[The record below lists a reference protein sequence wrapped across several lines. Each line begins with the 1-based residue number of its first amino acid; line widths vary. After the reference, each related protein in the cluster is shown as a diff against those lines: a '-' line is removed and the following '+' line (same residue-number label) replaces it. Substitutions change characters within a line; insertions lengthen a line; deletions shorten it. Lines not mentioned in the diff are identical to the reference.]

1 MTSSLSFSYL
11 VGYFVIL
18 MMVLRSGSL
27 YVNGCYTSII
37 SFGDSLADT
46 GSQKELSH
54 ISHQLY
60 PCLYSPYGET
70 FFHKPTGRCSN
81 GRLIIDFLA
90 ESLGLPMIQPFL
102 HNKHKIENR
111 AVALRQGV
119 NYAVAGA
126 TALDSSFLEAEWPER
141 TVINASLEV
150 QLTWF
155 KQSLPSI
162 CGNTSDCK
170 SFIKS
175 SLILMGEIGGNDY
188 SFLSLARKSIDEVKP
203 YVHLVTDMIIS
214 TVNGLWFKELT
225 RIPIWVKLHDVP
237 IQVFEEYGISLIAT
251 YLGKPI
257 MLDSYKSSMCIPD
270 LDRPESVITKEV
282 WRVSKGFQV
291 GKEFAYQPKASN
303 VGSIGNTGTRGETSS
318 KAGPSKNTNDDAP
331 VITKGT
337 NTRQQDTDKKKIS
350 NIASPN
356 PFAVMGVDDDEE
368 EECCFLEHKGFEPI
382 PLTTRGSSGGDGN
395 NLSVCAIL
403 ESHADVAAVYDTCKK
418 VCSRWKWTSNGSL
431 YSKGSWIIL
440 GWNDDLVDVI
450 IMA

>member
-1 MTSSLSFSYL
+1 MLEYADSNATEEAW
-11 VGYFVIL
+11 
-18 MMVLRSGSL
+18 SGSL

-188 SFLSLARKSIDEVKP
+188 SFPLLAGKSVDEVKP
-203 YVHLVTDMIIS
+203 YVPLVTDMIIS
-214 TVNGLWFKELT
+214 TVNELIEMGAQT
-225 RIPIWVKLHDVP
+225 LVVPGNFPI
-237 IQVFEEYGISLIAT
+237 GCSS
-251 YLGKPI
+251 
-257 MLDSYKSSMCIPD
+257 SY
-270 LDRPESVITKEV
+270 
-282 WRVSKGFQV
+282 
-291 GKEFAYQPKASN
+291 
-303 VGSIGNTGTRGETSS
+303 
-318 KAGPSKNTNDDAP
+318 
-331 VITKGT
+331 
-337 NTRQQDTDKKKIS
+337 
-350 NIASPN
+350 
-356 PFAVMGVDDDEE
+356 
-368 EECCFLEHKGFEPI
+368 
-382 PLTTRGSSGGDGN
+382 LTTRASDSEEYDPITGCLVSLNEFVEYHNDMLQKKL
-395 NLSVCAIL
+395 NLIRELHPNVNLIY
-403 ESHADVAAVYDTCKK
+403 ADYYNAALQFYR
-418 VCSRWKWTSNGSL
+418 SPNAFGIQL
-431 YSKGSWIIL
+431 IP
-440 GWNDDLVDVI
+440 DDLDV
-450 IMA
+450 MHRYAVSSLMDTAYWSSE